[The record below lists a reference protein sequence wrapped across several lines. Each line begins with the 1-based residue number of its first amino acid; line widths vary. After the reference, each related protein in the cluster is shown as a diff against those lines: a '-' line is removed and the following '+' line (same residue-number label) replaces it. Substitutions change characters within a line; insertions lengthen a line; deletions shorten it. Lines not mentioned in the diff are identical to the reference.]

1 MKLTTQK
8 TNYSNRTRIFDGKN
22 HILTIEHSELAKH
35 EQSLNEDYIVKA
47 VNSHE
52 HLKEALRLAI
62 ECLDKYPSIKDVD
75 FDVAYA
81 VGKDTL
87 KSCE

>member
-8 TNYSNRTRIFDGKN
+8 TNNINRTRLFDEDK
-22 HILTIEHSELAKH
+22 HIITIEHYAKTQY
-35 EQSLNEDYIVKA
+35 EQSVIEDHIVKA

-52 HLKEALRLAI
+52 ELKHALKLAI
-62 ECLDKYPSIKDVD
+62 ECLDKYPSIKDID
-75 FDVAYA
+75 FDVAYGI
-81 VGKDTL
+81 GKEAL